1 MSLWLFPW
9 VGGGGTKEPVMTHG
23 APEAGRDVGLMYSL
37 SSPSDDSFSPLD
49 TADPGSDLS
58 KGRRHRAFFFSW
70 VVNDKFEKSWSR
82 HKTQTHWQTVFFT
95 SSGNV
100 WKASFWQIRT
110 LMWIYMTSPKQMLR
124 MQLARSIAV
133 FSESCLEERWKNIHS
148 LLISSC
154 LTTLFPV
161 YYTSMQQ
168 SSVPRSQAVDGID
181 RRLRFAPL
189 CAGSVA
195 LRDGRR
201 GQRGLCCR
209 TRHHVVGCPCR
220 LVWGGGEGSPLESG
234 FLADQGG
241 ALRWGRR
248 GQLSQCWRQR

>member
-1 MSLWLFPW
+1 MKGIILIDQNTDVALHYI
-9 VGGGGTKEPVMTHG
+9 TKTNVKN
-23 APEAGRDVGLMYSL
+23 AAGKV
-37 SSPSDDSFSPLD
+37 
-49 TADPGSDLS
+49 
-58 KGRRHRAFFFSW
+58 
-70 VVNDKFEKSWSR
+70 
-82 HKTQTHWQTVFFT
+82 
-95 SSGNV
+95 
-100 WKASFWQIRT
+100 
-110 LMWIYMTSPKQMLR
+110 
-124 MQLARSIAV
+124 
-133 FSESCLEERWKNIHS
+133 EERWKNIHS

-161 YYTSMQQ
+161 YYTSVQQ
-168 SSVPRSQAVDGID
+168 SSVPRSQAVHSID

-201 GQRGLCCR
+201 GLRCR
-209 TRHHVVGCPCR
+209 AWHHVVGCPGW
-220 LVWGGGEGSPLESG
+220 LVRGGGEGSPLESG